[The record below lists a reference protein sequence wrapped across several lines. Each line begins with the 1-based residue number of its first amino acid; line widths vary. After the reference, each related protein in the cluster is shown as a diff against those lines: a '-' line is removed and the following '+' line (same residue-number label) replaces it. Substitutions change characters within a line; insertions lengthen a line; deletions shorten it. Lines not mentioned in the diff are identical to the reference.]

1 MYQLVHSVHY
11 NLQVF
16 ESVNL
21 SFDKKKILPFLTA
34 AQRKHVQIHVM
45 KTCRQA
51 SVTNSVNL
59 ELFLLFFQMTTQP

>member
-1 MYQLVHSVHY
+1 MHSVHY

-21 SFDKKKILPFLTA
+21 SFDQKKKYLAVFDA

-59 ELFLLFFQMTTQP
+59 ELLLLFFQMTTQP

>member
-21 SFDKKKILPFLTA
+21 SFDKEKIYLAVFDCSTE
-34 AQRKHVQIHVM
+34 
-45 KTCRQA
+45 KTC
-51 SVTNSVNL
+51 TNTCIENV
-59 ELFLLFFQMTTQP
+59 

>member
-21 SFDKKKILPFLTA
+21 SFDQKKYLAVFDGSTE
-34 AQRKHVQIHVM
+34 
-45 KTCRQA
+45 KTC
-51 SVTNSVNL
+51 TNTCNENV
-59 ELFLLFFQMTTQP
+59 